1 MKKLRLSVPDIFH
14 DEHKLLKDLVKRNS
28 EKQLSLAGEITDVTS
43 YYDRLKTVAGQVDDT
58 LTVHVAALQT
68 RAIKPLQELEKKL
81 IRAEKRKFGVQERQL
96 TVLKS
101 ALFPN
106 KGLQERVDNFLPYY
120 ARWGKDFI
128 DTIYEHSLSLEQRF
142 VVITCR

>member
-1 MKKLRLSVPDIFH
+1 MDKLRISVPGIFRN
-14 DEHKLLKDLVKRNS
+14 EQQLMTDLVKRNS

-43 YYDRLKTVAGQVDDT
+43 YYDRLKNVAGQVDDT
-58 LTVHVAALQT
+58 LTTHVAALQT

-81 IRAEKRKFGVQERQL
+81 LRAEKRNFSVQERQL
-96 TVLKS
+96 SALKK

-120 ARWGKDFI
+120 AKWGTDFI
-128 DTIYEHSLSLEQRF
+128 KTVHAHSLGLEQEF
-142 VVITCR
+142 TVVTC